1 VKTNPVK
8 VAHYLTTAMDK
19 DEEALFVRI
28 FPIFLIWLRTHL
40 GASLSGGKAT
50 AHKPATVVCGLGHNR
65 NKANRC
71 RGPIN
76 MDQRFWALFSC
87 IIQGDAFQ
95 LWMLDVQSAQV
106 EDGQCWSKAKRLA
119 RLYILHGAWTDKEM
133 KMAITRW
140 AMEQGL
146 TRKQDTAAMR
156 CLWGLPARK

>member
-76 MDQRFWALFSC
+76 SNPRKW
-87 IIQGDAFQ
+87 
-95 LWMLDVQSAQV
+95 
-106 EDGQCWSKAKRLA
+106 
-119 RLYILHGAWTDKEM
+119 
-133 KMAITRW
+133 KMASVGVRLRDWPDSTSSMAHGRIKR
-140 AMEQGL
+140 
-146 TRKQDTAAMR
+146 
-156 CLWGLPARK
+156 